1 MTKKKTCVIF
11 VLATKIN
18 IMEGSMNDVLSFIKL
33 TQKIQYRISANDKKP
48 KSFGTRHKLYQSEI
62 HFIDAI
68 GLDGGYSA
76 SELSEK
82 LGVTNGAV
90 TQVSDKL
97 LKKKLIEKYK
107 KQGNKKTVYFKLTE
121 EGAVAYKNH
130 EKFHAD
136 FNAKLVSYLTSLSK
150 KEFAALEK
158 LAKLV
163 DECIP
168 DLSKEK
174 I

>member
-1 MTKKKTCVIF
+1 M
-11 VLATKIN
+11 
-18 IMEGSMNDVLSFIKL
+18 
-33 TQKIQYRISANDKKP
+33 
-48 KSFGTRHKLYQSEI
+48 
-62 HFIDAI
+62 
-68 GLDGGYSA
+68 
-76 SELSEK
+76 
-82 LGVTNGAV
+82 
-90 TQVSDKL
+90 
-97 LKKKLIEKYK
+97 KKKLIEKYK

-121 EGAVAYKNH
+121 EGEVAYKNH

-163 DECIP
+163 DESIP

>member
-1 MTKKKTCVIF
+1 MI
-11 VLATKIN
+11 
-18 IMEGSMNDVLSFIKL
+18 
-33 TQKIQYRISANDKKP
+33 R
-48 KSFGTRHKLYQSEI
+48 
-62 HFIDAI
+62 
-68 GLDGGYSA
+68 
-76 SELSEK
+76 
-82 LGVTNGAV
+82 
-90 TQVSDKL
+90 
-97 LKKKLIEKYK
+97 KYK
-107 KQGNKKTVYFKLTE
+107 KAENKKNVYITLTK
-121 EGAVAYKNH
+121 EGVRAYKNH
-130 EKFHAD
+130 EKFHED